1 VKAATSENSVNG
13 DEGDVHAA
21 PPRYRSIDSDVS
33 REFRPRKRGTRDYQS
48 RRSPFPGRG
57 GAAVSELAAFV
68 KIPRG
73 ILVSILGTRYRG
85 EVTCD
90 VRGISR
96 GIHERRRRRGW
107 GGATGWRGRRAAT
120 LARRMTLLLSRES
133 TALRPRLF
141 LRSLAPRSLAN
152 ATLRST
158 LFLSLSLSRSLSR
171 KEPTRESREGK
182 QRELFLVL
190 MSLLSPAFRTRSVRD
205 LKSLANHRTRSYL

>member
-107 GGATGWRGRRAAT
+107 GWGDGVEGASRGNARASNDASILSRIHRAA
-120 LARRMTLLLSRES
+120 S
-133 TALRPRLF
+133 
-141 LRSLAPRSLAN
+141 
-152 ATLRST
+152 ATISEIISAEIISERDAAVHS
-158 LFLSLSLSRSLSR
+158 LSLSLSL
-171 KEPTRESREGK
+171 
-182 QRELFLVL
+182 
-190 MSLLSPAFRTRSVRD
+190 
-205 LKSLANHRTRSYL
+205 SLALPKGTDT